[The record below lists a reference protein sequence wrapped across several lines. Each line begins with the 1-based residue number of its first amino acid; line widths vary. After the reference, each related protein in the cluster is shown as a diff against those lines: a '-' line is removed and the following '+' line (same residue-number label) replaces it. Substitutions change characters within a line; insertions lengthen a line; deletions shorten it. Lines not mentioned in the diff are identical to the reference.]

1 MGASGLWSHRTFWT
15 VRSLIHSI
23 NLTENTGNCARCWC
37 LSLHLF
43 GPALNV
49 YMIKWK
55 CLYSSQ
61 LMEENKS
68 QIILYKL
75 PFWIAY
81 ISYHLT
87 PPSHP
92 IWWKGQRFWL
102 QTVVWSQTSESVRVC
117 WEFLWDDSQAGL
129 GYTTPI
135 TQSYIRHPL
144 YPLLE
149 LVLPKNIHSLSSKS
163 DSNWFTLLYTQ
174 N

>member
-15 VRSLIHSI
+15 VHSLIHSI
-23 NLTENTGNCARCWC
+23 SLTENAGNCARCWC
-37 LSLHLF
+37 LSVHLF
-43 GPALNV
+43 GPALKV

-75 PFWIAY
+75 PFWIAC

-87 PPSHP
+87 PTLSPHLMERTKILTP
-92 IWWKGQRFWL
+92 NGGFHLQWKCKSLLGVPMRWL
-102 QTVVWSQTSESVRVC
+102 Q
-117 WEFLWDDSQAGL
+117 AGM
-129 GYTTPI
+129 GYTPPI
-135 TQSYIRHPL
+135 TQSYVRHPL
-144 YPLLE
+144 YPLLD
-149 LVLPKNIHSLSSKS
+149 LVLPKNIQSLSSKS

>member
-23 NLTENTGNCARCWC
+23 NLTENTGNCAKCWC

-43 GPALNV
+43 GPALKV

-61 LMEENKS
+61 LMEENNS
-68 QIILYKL
+68 QIILYEL

-81 ISYHLT
+81 ISYRLT

-92 IWWKGQRFWL
+92 IWWKGQPNQWKCKSL
-102 QTVVWSQTSESVRVC
+102 
-117 WEFLWDDSQAGL
+117 L
-129 GYTTPI
+129 GVPM
-135 TQSYIRHPL
+135 RW
-144 YPLLE
+144 
-149 LVLPKNIHSLSSKS
+149 LSSRS
-163 DSNWFTLLYTQ
+163 GLHNTSHPVIYCFQRTSRASHQNQIPIDSLCCTHKTNSTL
-174 N
+174 